1 MAEAN
6 AGEPTGAV
14 AGAGA
19 ATSAGAPSAGSGITR
34 CEDSGEKRRL
44 YARKDNYIPRVAA
57 VHDLC
62 GYGKCSL
69 GVAIPVLSSAGC
81 DVCPVPTGLFS
92 SHTAFPGWYMH
103 DTTDILRDYL
113 AAWEG
118 IDVEID
124 AVYSGFLGAPEQV
137 EVIRSL
143 YEKYPSA
150 LRVVDPVM
158 ADHGKVYPTYTP
170 ELCEA
175 MASLASDADILTP
188 NLTEAAII
196 LGEPIGDDWGGTDIS
211 DAEACRIVDALVA
224 RGAKHVILKGIQREG
239 EGIIRNFVGGAGI
252 STCEVSNDY
261 LPYMLHGTGDVYAS
275 CVLAAVMAGESLQEA
290 AAFAGDFVHDA
301 MIVSSK
307 QPHFRERGVS
317 FEPLLGKVSSLL

>member
-1 MAEAN
+1 MDQTMTAAEQ
-6 AGEPTGAV
+6 PLYLYQRDGA
-14 AGAGA
+14 
-19 ATSAGAPSAGSGITR
+19 
-34 CEDSGEKRRL
+34 
-44 YARKDNYIPRVAA
+44 YIPRIAA

-69 GVAIPVLSSAGC
+69 GVAIPVLSAAGC

-103 DTTDILRDYL
+103 DTTEILPDYL
-113 AAWEG
+113 AAWQK

-137 EVIRSL
+137 DRIRDL
-143 YEKYPSA
+143 YAAYPKA

-170 ELCEA
+170 ELCDA
-175 MASLASDADILTP
+175 MAELAAGADILTP

-196 LGEPIGDDWGGTDIS
+196 LGEPIGDDWAGTDIS
-211 DAEACRIVDALVA
+211 DAEAARLIDALVA
-224 RGAKHVILKGIQREG
+224 RGAKHVVLKGVQREG
-239 EGIIRNFVGGAGI
+239 ETLIRNFVGGADME
-252 STCEVSNDY
+252 TAEVHNEY

-275 CVLAAVMAGESLQEA
+275 CLLAAVMAGQNLIDA
-290 AAFAGDFVHDA
+290 VRFAGEFVHDA
-301 MIVSSK
+301 MLVSAQ
-307 QPHFRERGVS
+307 QPQFRDRGVS
-317 FEPLLGKVSSLL
+317 FEPLLGKVCALLG